1 MTEETR
7 AKFGERL
14 DWLLVPA
21 MIGLLLWP
29 ALWNGFPL
37 IFPDT
42 GGYLLRPLE
51 GTLAL
56 GRSAVYG
63 TFLAAGLPLDF
74 WPNVLIQ
81 AAGTVFVIRVLLR
94 AHGLGA
100 RPALAFMLVAAL
112 AAFTALPWYV
122 SLLMPGIWAGWAVFA
137 LYLLAFQRDALGRS
151 ERLTLGAM
159 IVFAIASHMATLALC
174 LGLTVCFALIRFAGP
189 CIGMPRPRLGAAA
202 TALAAGALLCP
213 TANYLIAS
221 EFAFTPGGTTFV
233 FGRLVQDG
241 LIERYLDEHCPDKQV
256 RLCRY
261 EAALPD
267 TADEWLWTHA
277 SPIHKLGGWEAYT
290 PESERLILATLRL
303 YPGQHLSTAVK
314 AAIAQFLSFRT
325 TLSVNPDDNFHVIAT
340 FERILSPE
348 ANARFL
354 AARQQRDQ
362 PDVSALNLVHVPMAA
377 ISLALLAFIVAFGQR
392 FDPFT
397 RALCA
402 TVLLALLGNA
412 TICGVLSNPNDRY
425 QGRMVWLAVLVTGI
439 ALASWRKRNTAAPEP
454 VALGMADRK
463 SGPLHEARSPR
474 ARHRIQPTGVQLP
487 SGLRQAVPRA
497 LSGRPSI

>member
-7 AKFGERL
+7 AKFRERL

-21 MIGLLLWP
+21 MIALLLWP

-94 AHGLGA
+94 THGLGG
-100 RPALAFMLVAAL
+100 RPWLAVILVVALT
-112 AAFTALPWYV
+112 AFTGLPWYV
-122 SLLMPGIWAGWAVFA
+122 SLLMPEIWAGWAVLA
-137 LYLLAFQRDALGRS
+137 LYLLAFRRDALGRV
-151 ERLTLGAM
+151 EMLTLGAM

-174 LGLTVCFALIRFAGP
+174 LGLIVCFALIRFAGP
-189 CIGMPRPRLGAAA
+189 YIRMPRPRLGVAA
-202 TALAAGALLCP
+202 TALVAGALLCP
-213 TANYLIAS
+213 TANYLIAD

-241 LIERYLDEHCPDKQV
+241 LITRYLDEHCPDEQV
-256 RLCRY
+256 SLCRY
-261 EAALPD
+261 ATALPK
-267 TADEWLWTHA
+267 TADEWLWTRS
-277 SPIHKLGGWEAYT
+277 SPIHQLGGWEAYT
-290 PESERLILATLRL
+290 PESKRLILATLRL

-314 AAIAQFLSFRT
+314 AAIDQFLSFRT
-325 TLSVNPDDNFHVIAT
+325 TFSVDPDDNFHVIGT

-348 ANARFL
+348 ADARFL
-354 AARQQRDQ
+354 AARQQRDRL
-362 PDVSALNLVHVPMAA
+362 DVSVLNLAHVPVAA
-377 ISLALLAFIVAFGQR
+377 VSLALVAFIVAFGHPR
-392 FDPFT
+392 VGPFT
-397 RALCA
+397 RARCA

-425 QGRMVWLAVLVTGI
+425 QGRLVWLAVLAAGI
-439 ALASWRKRNTAAPEP
+439 AISSWRQQGAPTPEP
-454 VALGMADRK
+454 VARGRAGED
-463 SGPLHEARSPR
+463 GSP
-474 ARHRIQPTGVQLP
+474 QD
-487 SGLRQAVPRA
+487 
-497 LSGRPSI
+497 LSISESH

>member
-1 MTEETR
+1 LTEETR
-7 AKFGERL
+7 AKFRERL

-21 MIGLLLWP
+21 MIALLLWP

-81 AAGTVFVIRVLLR
+81 AAGTVFIFRILLR
-94 AHGLGA
+94 THGLGA
-100 RPALAFMLVAAL
+100 WPGLAFILVAAL
-112 AAFTALPWYV
+112 AALTALPWYV
-122 SLLMPGIWAGWAVFA
+122 SLLMPGIWAGWAVIA
-137 LYLLAFQRDALGRS
+137 LYLLAFRGDALGRV
-151 ERLTLGAM
+151 EMLTLGAM

-174 LGLTVCFALIRFAGP
+174 LGLIVCFVLIHFAGP
-189 CIGMPRPRLGAAA
+189 HIRMPRPRFGA
-202 TALAAGALLCP
+202 TATAVVAGALLCP
-213 TANYLIAS
+213 TANYLIVD

-241 LIERYLDEHCPDKQV
+241 LIARYLDEHCPDKQV
-256 RLCRY
+256 KLCRY
-261 EAALPD
+261 ETALPD
-267 TADEWLWTHA
+267 TADEWLWTQS

-290 PESERLILATLRL
+290 PESKRLILATLRL
-303 YPGQHLSTAVK
+303 YPGQHLSTAVQ
-314 AAIAQFLSFRT
+314 AAIDQFLSFRT
-325 TLSVNPDDNFHVIAT
+325 TLSVDPDDNFHVIGT

-354 AARQQRDQ
+354 AARQQRDRT
-362 PDVSALNLVHVPMAA
+362 DVSILNIAHVPVAA
-377 ISLALLAFIVAFGQR
+377 ISLALVVFIVAFGQPER
-392 FDPFT
+392 FGPFT

-425 QGRMVWLAVLVTGI
+425 QGRMVWLAVLAAGI
-439 ALASWRKRNTAAPEP
+439 AISSWRKRNAAAPEP
-454 VALGMADRK
+454 VARGRTCREGGSLQDV
-463 SGPLHEARSPR
+463 S
-474 ARHRIQPTGVQLP
+474 
-487 SGLRQAVPRA
+487 VPE
-497 LSGRPSI
+497 SN

>member
-7 AKFGERL
+7 TKFRERL

-21 MIGLLLWP
+21 MIALLLGP

-94 AHGLGA
+94 THGLGG
-100 RPALAFMLVAAL
+100 RPWLAVILVVAL

-122 SLLMPGIWAGWAVFA
+122 SLLMPEIWAGWAVLA
-137 LYLLAFQRDALGRS
+137 LYLLAFRRDALSRV
-151 ERLTLGAM
+151 EMLTLGAM

-189 CIGMPRPRLGAAA
+189 YIRMPRPRLGVGA
-202 TALAAGALLCP
+202 TALVAGALLCP
-213 TANYLIAS
+213 TANYLIAD

-241 LIERYLDEHCPDKQV
+241 LITRYLDEHCPDEQV
-256 RLCRY
+256 SLCRY
-261 EAALPD
+261 ATALPK
-267 TADEWLWTHA
+267 TADEWLWTRS
-277 SPIHKLGGWEAYT
+277 SPIHQLGGWEAYT
-290 PESERLILATLRL
+290 PESKHLILATLRL
-303 YPGQHLSTAVK
+303 YPGQHLSTAVQ
-314 AAIAQFLSFRT
+314 AAIDQFLSFRT
-325 TLSVNPDDNFHVIAT
+325 TLSVDPDDNFRRHRDIRAHLVP
-340 FERILSPE
+340 RSGCPLSCR
-348 ANARFL
+348 AA
-354 AARQQRDQ
+354 AARSAGRERSQSCACAGSGRQLGAGRLYRRVRASTRRSVHARAVRDGLARSSRQRDH
-362 PDVSALNLVHVPMAA
+362 L
-377 ISLALLAFIVAFGQR
+377 R
-392 FDPFT
+392 
-397 RALCA
+397 RA
-402 TVLLALLGNA
+402 VE
-412 TICGVLSNPNDRY
+412 S
-425 QGRMVWLAVLVTGI
+425 
-439 ALASWRKRNTAAPEP
+439 E
-454 VALGMADRK
+454 
-463 SGPLHEARSPR
+463 
-474 ARHRIQPTGVQLP
+474 
-487 SGLRQAVPRA
+487 
-497 LSGRPSI
+497 